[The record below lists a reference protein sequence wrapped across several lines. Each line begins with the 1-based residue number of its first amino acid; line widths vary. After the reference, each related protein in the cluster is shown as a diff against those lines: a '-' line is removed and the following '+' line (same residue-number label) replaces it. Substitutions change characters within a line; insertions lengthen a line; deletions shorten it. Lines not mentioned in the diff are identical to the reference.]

1 MNKYI
6 LLVLILVLSIGLPL
20 FLKAINNTQMP
31 LYEGYSNFTLDETMG
46 KIPQAETNTLVQ
58 DIYPSIGK
66 NKISNNTSSSIWKI
80 YPIFELGSYKQMT
93 NNIRHPDNPDE
104 GTCTPASMCGALY
117 KDKNTGPNIVTPLPP
132 AVIPDNGT
140 RVNYYATNTTMFP
153 FRNSMANILY

>member
-6 LLVLILVLSIGLPL
+6 LLALILVLSIGLPF
-20 FLKAINNTQMP
+20 FLKVINNTQIP
-31 LYEGYSNFTLDETMG
+31 LPIYEGYSNFTLDETMG
-46 KIPQAETNTLVQ
+46 RIPQAETNTLVE

-66 NKISNNTSSSIWKI
+66 NQISNNTSSSIWKN

-132 AVIPDNGT
+132 VSVSGT
-140 RVNYYATNTTMFP
+140 RINYYAAKN
-153 FRNSMANILY
+153 

>member
-20 FLKAINNTQMP
+20 FLKVINSNNQIP

-66 NKISNNTSSSIWKI
+66 NQISNNTSSSIWKN

-104 GTCTPASMCGALY
+104 GTCMPASMCGALY
-117 KDKNTGPNIVTPLPP
+117 KDKNTGSNVVDPLPP
-132 AVIPDNGT
+132 VIIQDNGT
-140 RVNYYATNTTMFP
+140 RVNYYGTKTNNYDT
-153 FRNSMANILY
+153 I